1 MTFTEWYTIFFLNSK
16 ASHRRFTPTSHPRHH
31 PLHAGTPKV
40 ALSQSK
46 RSARWG
52 FQARTSPSH
61 APAANATRT
70 SGNCSDGWS
79 TCITTSWTGMVVEE
93 SHHSHRCRKK
103 NKNLIVSTQHISV
116 MNDEREIK
124 FHSRKSS
131 SSRGLGGDCD
141 DEMRWWLGG
150 GRRVNKFDKFYRNL
164 SKFDGFGPHRISKSM
179 ILLFTYSKY

>member
-1 MTFTEWYTIFFLNSK
+1 MTFTERYTIFFKNSK

-70 SGNCSDGWS
+70 SENCSDGWS
-79 TCITTSWTGMVVEE
+79 TCITTSWTGMMLYAAISVAAAVVEE
-93 SHHSHRCRKK
+93 SHHSHRCGEKK
-103 NKNLIVSTQHISV
+103 QKPRRQYPAYIS
-116 MNDEREIK
+116 DE
-124 FHSRKSS
+124 
-131 SSRGLGGDCD
+131 
-141 DEMRWWLGG
+141 
-150 GRRVNKFDKFYRNL
+150 
-164 SKFDGFGPHRISKSM
+164 
-179 ILLFTYSKY
+179 